1 MTRTFIALEMNE
13 HLQQHL
19 AEIIQRMAHTFPSV
33 RWVDPRGIH
42 LTLSFLGE
50 LNDEQLA
57 LAIQAAEGAAKQV
70 KPFTYC
76 LASLGIF
83 GSPRQPRVIWLGIE
97 EPSGVL
103 LQLHH
108 LLNTALEQRG
118 FTIDM
123 RPFSPHLTL
132 ARVKAPLTQLE
143 QQRLRDL
150 LVAKQQGIVSHQ
162 SYHVRHIIVMKSELQ
177 RTGARYTLLQ
187 ECMLAAH

>member
-13 HLQQHL
+13 DLQQHL
-19 AEIIQRMAHTFPSV
+19 AAIIQHMAHSFPSV

-50 LNDEQLA
+50 LTDEQLA
-57 LAIQAAEGAAKQV
+57 QAIQAAEGAARQV
-70 KPFTYC
+70 KPFTYW
-76 LASLGIF
+76 LARLGVF
-83 GSPRQPRVIWLGIE
+83 GSPLQPRVIWLGIE

-103 LQLHH
+103 LHLHH
-108 LLNTALEQRG
+108 LLNTALKQYG
-118 FTIDM
+118 FAIGT

-143 QQRLRDL
+143 QQRLRAL
-150 LVAKQQGIVSHQ
+150 LVTKQQDIVSHQ
-162 SYHVRHIIVMKSELQ
+162 TYHVHHIVVMKSELL

-187 ECMLAAH
+187 QCMLAAR